1 MDLDTAARV
10 LAELGNRTRLEVL
23 RLLVRAGPD
32 GLSVGEIQAHLD
44 LAASTLAFHL
54 RGLVQVGLVAQERQ
68 GRLVLCRPCLAVL
81 DEVMAFLRAEC
92 CLGVPAPRSRQTG
105 HAA

>member
-1 MDLDTAARV
+1 MDPDRAARV

-54 RGLVQVGLVAQERQ
+54 RGLVQIGLVNQERQ

-81 DEVMAFLRAEC
+81 DEVMDFLRAEC
-92 CLGVPAPRSRQTG
+92 CRGVPQPRSSQAG
-105 HAA
+105 QAA

>member
-1 MDLDTAARV
+1 MDVDTAARV
-10 LAELGNRTRLEVL
+10 LGELGNRTRLEVL
-23 RLLVRAGPD
+23 RLLVRSGPD

-54 RGLVQVGLVAQERQ
+54 RGLVQAGLVTQERH

-92 CLGVPAPRSRQTG
+92 CLGVPSPRSREAER
-105 HAA
+105 AA

>member
-1 MDLDTAARV
+1 MDVDTSARI

-23 RLLVRAGPD
+23 RLLVRAGPG

-44 LAASTLAFHL
+44 LPASTLAFHL
-54 RGLVQVGLVAQERQ
+54 RGLVRSGLVAQERRS
-68 GRLVLCRPCLAVL
+68 RLVLCRPCLAVL

-92 CLGVPAPRSRQTG
+92 CLGVPTAPPREPEQ
-105 HAA
+105 AA